1 MSDAINDLRLP
12 LKAVS
17 ALLGYPDAALQ
28 AHAREVAGVLTARAE
43 LNAVDREMVAGFADW
58 LTDSDLLEV
67 QGSYVE
73 TFDRSKKV
81 SLYLFEHLYGE
92 SRDRGPAMIELG
104 NAYREHGLAI
114 DRREL
119 PDFLPLF
126 LEFNA
131 ELPEAE
137 ALAWLEEVG
146 PVLQQVHVRLADRES
161 PFAAPLR
168 ALLRLAGFEPAPAE
182 LARAASEEERDDTPA
197 ALDRIWREAPVT
209 FGPDQPQIACGA
221 PRQQSVE
228 KPVRWMD
235 NRRQLRRPE

>member
-17 ALLGYPDAALQ
+17 ALLGYPDEALQ
-28 AHAREVAGVLTARAE
+28 AHAREVAGVLAARGELDAE
-43 LNAVDREMVAGFADW
+43 DRERLAGFTDW
-58 LTDSDLLEV
+58 LADSDLLEV
-67 QGSYVE
+67 QASYVE

-81 SLYLFEHLYGE
+81 SLYLFEHVYGE

-104 NAYREHGLAI
+104 NAYREHGLTI

-146 PVLQQVHVRLADRES
+146 PVLQQVHVRLVDRES
-161 PFAAPLR
+161 PFAVPLR

-182 LARAASEEERDDTPA
+182 LAQAASEEERDDTPA
-197 ALDRIWREAPVT
+197 ALDRIWQEAPVT
-209 FGPDQPQIACGA
+209 FGPDQPQTNCGA
-221 PRQQSVE
+221 TRQQPIE
-228 KPVRWMD
+228 KPVQWMD
-235 NRRQLRRPE
+235 NRRQPRRPE